1 MLKKTLKNNPLLLEK
16 TLSSKV
22 SRFALKITIEVT
34 KNQSKK
40 FNTKFNPAN
49 SYLNRSH
56 KSNKSFT
63 DLSNVNLS
71 ERKKKNEISLRNLKI
86 INLTLNKDFEKSS
99 VQPFHKLFRFPKFT
113 KICLFNHLE
122 I

>member
-1 MLKKTLKNNPLLLEK
+1 MPKKTLKNNPLSLEK

-22 SRFALKITIEVT
+22 SRFALKISIEVM

-49 SYLNRSH
+49 SYLNRSP

-63 DLSNVNLS
+63 DLSNVNL
-71 ERKKKNEISLRNLKI
+71 
-86 INLTLNKDFEKSS
+86 
-99 VQPFHKLFRFPKFT
+99 
-113 KICLFNHLE
+113 
-122 I
+122 